1 VAVLSVHVLRTHVL
15 IKSRPSQDHKNEGE
29 AWLMYWVVYA
39 FLSQLEPAA
48 DRLLSWL
55 P

>member
-1 VAVLSVHVLRTHVL
+1 MSVHVLRTHVL
-15 IKSRPSQDHKNEGE
+15 MKSGLSQDHKNEGE